1 MAISW
6 DFFFFFLCGESIFGL
21 LGVCVVSFIL
31 RFPPKAI
38 SCGLLLLLLCGESVF
53 VDVACLCAC
62 LCFDLDI
69 SFIFFALNPLKRF
82 RLDFFFFCA
91 RESVLVYFWCL
102 RRFILFSSLFPP

>member
-6 DFFFFFLCGESIFGL
+6 DFFFFLCGERIFGL

-38 SCGLLLLLLCGESVF
+38 SCGLLLLLCGESVF

-91 RESVLVYFWCL
+91 RESILVYFWCL
-102 RRFILFSSLFPP
+102 RCFILFSSLFPP